1 MKIIKKKNDK
11 LCLKNENLKFKLK
24 TNKFGPKPWS
34 KKYQINLDFVQGLD

>member
-1 MKIIKKKNDK
+1 MTNFV
-11 LCLKNENLKFKLK
+11 LSLKNENLKFKLNK